1 MKFVNLDE
9 SEIIEQPLEKVIA
22 RPDYS
27 PVEFVYD
34 DLCSLDS
41 VSVDGI
47 HPSGD
52 DPDLILP
59 PSVNKINNCFKSEY
73 FKISN
78 LFSEIQTYE
87 QKQEALKNL
96 GLLDAINNSSYI
108 HDLGKFDKQID
119 AEEAAVNV
127 ANNSNVV
134 IMLYYIGSQNG
145 IILQQVGDTIT
156 KQMLLWDNTIFQRHV
171 NFSDS
176 SKTHV
181 SSTSSWWKLGAA
193 HISYDSD
200 TRKFHLQD
208 MNYENLNPTLDSE
221 VPLASSTQ
229 DGFMSKEQA
238 QKLETFLSSLSTKQ
252 DALSPGDGITM
263 MNNTVSTLIGNGLT
277 YNGREIVIDHDL
289 TLKTNNGKLG
299 VNAGDGLYV
308 NPDNELGI
316 NVGKGLTINHTDSTV
331 EVAEEVLNDITIKSG
346 TGTNSSLQINAP
358 GSKAS
363 GTNSL
368 AVGMDAIASGDYSIA
383 MGRGCSAT
391 GRGSVALGGTIISIK
406 LTGDK
411 GAVRYQSSINSI
423 IAEYLPGFSLVKTSD
438 LTTPIATITASE
450 VIDGVVYIT
459 VNKTLSSSSALSN
472 TTFGLIGNKASG
484 VGSIALGAGLLS
496 SNQSSIAEGWMTVA
510 AGSYS
515 HAEGSFNIAKGNS
528 SHAEGG
534 YSIAEGLRSHAEGYY
549 TVAKA
554 ASSHAEGARSLAL
567 GGASHVEGYGT
578 IASGDYSHAEGSSIY
593 NIYLTGNS
601 STYQISYGSNIQNTF
616 HFIKRCQ
623 GASIIEYTNYTKIA
637 VINSIDLSEDGYT
650 VTVVTDVDLGE
661 LSNYQCGVAINIAS
675 GQSSHTENAA
685 QSSGKESHAG
695 GWSLATNECSFSH
708 GYDCVAE
715 GETSTSFGINTY
727 SQNNSEFALG
737 RSNHS
742 HTGETLA
749 EQTLFSVGCG
759 DFEEIDMSKRIEQQL
774 PLPTPEDG
782 TNALEIMQNGDIWL
796 GGYEEGVKLFEGETK
811 ELNTYTKEELDVEL
825 NSKIESTKNELSTS
839 IDSKAPLEGYAP
851 NLKVRFSDGLVGR
864 IETIPHEIGK
874 IAPTAGISVD
884 DNSAIIEKIKGESVV
899 WNQLLSENKFNAASA
914 IIETDDDYYKITP
927 SDPIANRFQQKR
939 SVIKE
944 HIYLQTAIVYNT
956 SNVNTRFQNYL
967 GLVIVKSSSKT
978 NNSVPTLIWGI
989 EKATETI
996 DSYIQIS
1003 NENTSDPFWI
1013 KKNSFFLY
1021 DLTLMFGAGNEPT
1034 TIEEFEARKPL
1045 GVTNEYNEGTIVSF
1059 QGGDIKSVG
1068 FNAFTAENSE
1078 AGSINT
1084 TTGLNTPFDKKK
1096 RSDFLPCIGN
1106 VQYEFIKALHLYEY
1120 DTNRNFIKH
1129 TYLGNVADQPMNKI
1143 ITLHDKTHYIR
1154 VVYPTENE
1162 SGVCIHLI
1170 HSGYRNGEYE
1180 PYVKDIH
1187 PLPDI
1192 KSIKDSTGGV
1202 LFPYGLLSAGS
1213 VCDEITTTK
1222 AIKRIGVVDM
1232 GSLNWNIYSNNTYNK
1247 NYLYSD
1253 GFGGKKGGQLLSSLY
1268 RYDGEGSLDININD
1282 KGCINSTSTGICI
1295 IYDSSY
1301 TTGSDFKAAMQG
1313 VLLYYELAEPIEV
1326 DLEEPLNMTYEA
1338 WDFGTEEL
1346 VVSEPSTSL
1355 KGEIIYHFNAVDRI
1369 RENSRNITTETERAK
1384 LAEETNSDAIAVEK
1398 ARAEAKELELTNTI
1412 TDETNARIA
1421 SDKTITD
1428 TIGEVE
1434 TGKTLVEMIKAAEA
1448 AAIAAATVVAENSE
1462 FITIEQTGEVGKTQT
1477 YTIKTQDIASIGDLA
1492 AEISRAQEAEQGN
1505 SDAIDSI
1512 KSDYL
1517 KSSDKLELSQ
1527 AIVSE
1532 TEARIQ
1538 AISNLEFKNSLKLDG
1553 VVQSEELLTTL
1564 SDVQSGALYS
1574 VGPDSNDQ
1582 YKLYAYVNG
1591 SWTYMG
1597 YLNSSSIDITQ
1608 SLGQSQNLAIS
1619 QKAVTDALTP
1629 IIMTQAEFDAL
1640 VSNGTITDDD
1650 LTIRYIID

>member
-52 DPDLILP
+52 DPDLILS
-59 PSVNKINNCFKSEY
+59 PSINKINNCFKSEY

-108 HDLGKFDKQID
+108 HDLGRFDKQVD
-119 AEEAAVNV
+119 VEEAAVKV

-134 IMLYYIGSQNG
+134 IMLYHIGSQNG
-145 IILQQVGDTIT
+145 IIFQQVGDTIT
-156 KQMLLWDNTIFQRHV
+156 KQILLWDNTIFQRHI

-176 SKTHV
+176 SKTQV
-181 SSTSSWWKLGAA
+181 SSTSYWWKLGAT
-193 HISYDSD
+193 HISYDPD

-252 DALSPGDGITM
+252 DILSPGDGITM

-299 VNAGDGLYV
+299 VNVGDGLYV

-316 NVGKGLTINHTDSTV
+316 NIGKGLAINHTDSTV

-368 AVGMDAIASGDYSIA
+368 AVGMDAVASGDYSIA

-391 GRGSVALGGTIISIK
+391 GRGSVALGGTIISMK

-450 VIDGVVYIT
+450 VIDDVVYIT
-459 VNKTLSSSSALSN
+459 VDKTLSNSSALSN
-472 TTFGLIGNKASG
+472 TAFGLIGNKASG
-484 VGSIALGAGLLS
+484 GGSIALGAGLLS
-496 SNQSSIAEGWMTVA
+496 SNQNSIAEGWMTVA

-534 YSIAEGLRSHAEGYY
+534 FNIAEGIRSHAEGYY

-554 ASSHAEGARSLAL
+554 ASSHAEGARSLAS
-567 GGASHVEGYGT
+567 GDASHAEGYGT
-578 IASGDYSHAEGSSIY
+578 IASGDYSHAEGSGIY

-601 STYQISYGSNIQNTF
+601 STYQISYGGNIQNTF
-616 HFIKRCQ
+616 HFIRRCQ
-623 GASIIEYTNYTKIA
+623 GASIIEYTNFTKIA

-661 LSNYQCGVAINIAS
+661 LSNYKCGVAVNIAS

-685 QSSGKESHAG
+685 QASGKESHAG

-708 GYDCVAE
+708 GYDCVAD

-759 DFEEIDMSKRIEQQL
+759 DFEQIDMSKRIEQQL

-811 ELNTYTKEELDVEL
+811 ELNTYTKEELGIELLTNGNLKLTLKGETKEFMPATPSGDPMHYAYETAGAKYNDTADFIIKDAPWKDMVDTIEDKAKWGFDVVDASQVKQMTIGGTTYNYVQTTRQSPEGTTEPRYFLVGQASDGTWVEDETKVLHLPGHWYL
-825 NSKIESTKNELSTS
+825 NGLGDITRKEIALIYENCHIVKDLARLRTLQTTNIRTFFSLKNSNWYAPFNTSTLQGFYYSKAIEAVHILSGIPLYNTAYPFDRAPSIDGEYGFTKNLV
-839 IDSKAPLEGYAP
+839 
-851 NLKVRFSDGLVGR
+851 LKYLPQHRITETNVQTYKSATKLRVVPVVANKVSLYFSDIIQVSKNSILYV
-864 IETIPHEIGK
+864 INNA
-874 IAPTAGISVD
+874 APT
-884 DNSAIIEKIKGESVV
+884 
-899 WNQLLSENKFNAASA
+899 
-914 IIETDDDYYKITP
+914 TPIT
-927 SDPIANRFQQKR
+927 
-939 SVIKE
+939 
-944 HIYLQTAIVYNT
+944 
-956 SNVNTRFQNYL
+956 
-967 GLVIVKSSSKT
+967 
-978 NNSVPTLIWGI
+978 
-989 EKATETI
+989 
-996 DSYIQIS
+996 
-1003 NENTSDPFWI
+1003 
-1013 KKNSFFLY
+1013 
-1021 DLTLMFGAGNEPT
+1021 
-1034 TIEEFEARKPL
+1034 
-1045 GVTNEYNEGTIVSF
+1045 
-1059 QGGDIKSVG
+1059 
-1068 FNAFTAENSE
+1068 
-1078 AGSINT
+1078 
-1084 TTGLNTPFDKKK
+1084 
-1096 RSDFLPCIGN
+1096 
-1106 VQYEFIKALHLYEY
+1106 
-1120 DTNRNFIKH
+1120 
-1129 TYLGNVADQPMNKI
+1129 
-1143 ITLHDKTHYIR
+1143 ITLHSNRYAQLAEDA
-1154 VVYPTENE
+1154 
-1162 SGVCIHLI
+1162 
-1170 HSGYRNGEYE
+1170 
-1180 PYVKDIH
+1180 DIVSA
-1187 PLPDI
+1187 LEA
-1192 KSIKDSTGGV
+1192 KNVALESTGG
-1202 LFPYGLLSAGS
+1202 
-1213 VCDEITTTK
+1213 
-1222 AIKRIGVVDM
+1222 
-1232 GSLNWNIYSNNTYNK
+1232 
-1247 NYLYSD
+1247 
-1253 GFGGKKGGQLLSSLY
+1253 
-1268 RYDGEGSLDININD
+1268 
-1282 KGCINSTSTGICI
+1282 
-1295 IYDSSY
+1295 
-1301 TTGSDFKAAMQG
+1301 
-1313 VLLYYELAEPIEV
+1313 
-1326 DLEEPLNMTYEA
+1326 
-1338 WDFGTEEL
+1338 
-1346 VVSEPSTSL
+1346 
-1355 KGEIIYHFNAVDRI
+1355 
-1369 RENSRNITTETERAK
+1369 
-1384 LAEETNSDAIAVEK
+1384 
-1398 ARAEAKELELTNTI
+1398 
-1412 TDETNARIA
+1412 
-1421 SDKTITD
+1421 
-1428 TIGEVE
+1428 
-1434 TGKTLVEMIKAAEA
+1434 
-1448 AAIAAATVVAENSE
+1448 
-1462 FITIEQTGEVGKTQT
+1462 
-1477 YTIKTQDIASIGDLA
+1477 SI
-1492 AEISRAQEAEQGN
+1492 S
-1505 SDAIDSI
+1505 
-1512 KSDYL
+1512 
-1517 KSSDKLELSQ
+1517 
-1527 AIVSE
+1527 
-1532 TEARIQ
+1532 
-1538 AISNLEFKNSLKLDG
+1538 
-1553 VVQSEELLTTL
+1553 
-1564 SDVQSGALYS
+1564 
-1574 VGPDSNDQ
+1574 
-1582 YKLYAYVNG
+1582 
-1591 SWTYMG
+1591 
-1597 YLNSSSIDITQ
+1597 
-1608 SLGQSQNLAIS
+1608 
-1619 QKAVTDALTP
+1619 
-1629 IIMTQAEFDAL
+1629 L
-1640 VSNGTITDDD
+1640 VSA
-1650 LTIRYIID
+1650 

>member
-59 PSVNKINNCFKSEY
+59 PSVNKINSCFKSEY

-108 HDLGKFDKQID
+108 HDLGRFDKQVD
-119 AEEAAVNV
+119 VEEAAVKV

-134 IMLYYIGSQNG
+134 IMLYHIGSQNG
-145 IILQQVGDTIT
+145 IIFQQVGDTIT
-156 KQMLLWDNTIFQRHV
+156 KQISLWDNTIFQRHI

-176 SKTHV
+176 SKTQV
-181 SSTSSWWKLGAA
+181 SSTSYWWKLGAT

-252 DALSPGDGITM
+252 DILSPGDGITM

-391 GRGSVALGGTIISIK
+391 GRGSIALGGTIISIK

-411 GAVRYQSSINSI
+411 GAIRYQSSINSI

-438 LTTPIATITASE
+438 LTTPVATITASE
-450 VIDGVVYIT
+450 VIDNVVYIT
-459 VNKTLSSSSALSN
+459 VDKTLSSSSALSN

-484 VGSIALGAGLLS
+484 GGSIALGAGLLS
-496 SNQSSIAEGWMTVA
+496 SNQNSIAEGWMTVA

-534 YSIAEGLRSHAEGYY
+534 FNIAEGIRSHAEGYY

-554 ASSHAEGARSLAL
+554 ASSHAEGARSLAS
-567 GGASHVEGYGT
+567 GDASHAEGYGT
-578 IASGDYSHAEGSSIY
+578 IASGDYSHAEGSGIY
-593 NIYLTGNS
+593 NIYLTGSN
-601 STYQISYGSNIQNTF
+601 STYQINYGGNIQNTF
-616 HFIKRCQ
+616 HFIRRCQ
-623 GASIIEYTNYTKIA
+623 GASIIEYTNFTKIA
-637 VINSIDLSEDGYT
+637 VINSIDISEDGYT

-661 LSNYQCGVAINIAS
+661 LSNYQCGVAINISS

-685 QSSGKESHAG
+685 QASGKESHAG
-695 GWSLATNECSFSH
+695 GWSLSTNECSFSH
-708 GYDCVAE
+708 GYDCVAD

-811 ELNTYTKEELDVEL
+811 ELNTYTKEELGIELLTNGNLKLTLKGETREFMPATPSGDPMHYAYETAGAVYNATTDFIVKNAPWKDMVDTIEDKAKWGFDVVDASQVKQMTIKGTTYNYVQTTRQSPGGTTEPRYYLVGQASDGTWVEDETKVLHLPGHWYLNGIGDITGKEISLCYTQTMPYYTTNVLTKAFRVQTEL
-825 NSKIESTKNELSTS
+825 DRITLKYRTTFRNTRHLSTLIS
-839 IDSKAPLEGYAP
+839 PIECESMFYCNTYVETFVLTLYNALSPVLVAGLGNAFYGATNMKYLIGQLTSATRIVTNQSMKVLSLA
-851 NLKVRFSDGLVGR
+851 LKYN
-864 IETIPHEIGK
+864 
-874 IAPTAGISVD
+874 VD
-884 DNSAIIEKIKGESVV
+884 
-899 WNQLLSENKFNAASA
+899 F
-914 IIETDDDYYKITP
+914 T
-927 SDPIANRFQQKR
+927 
-939 SVIKE
+939 
-944 HIYLQTAIVYNT
+944 
-956 SNVNTRFQNYL
+956 
-967 GLVIVKSSSKT
+967 KSSYISKP
-978 NNSVPTLIWGI
+978 SILY
-989 EKATETI
+989 
-996 DSYIQIS
+996 S
-1003 NENTSDPFWI
+1003 I
-1013 KKNSFFLY
+1013 KN
-1021 DLTLMFGAGNEPT
+1021 ANPT
-1034 TIEEFEARKPL
+1034 TPI
-1045 GVTNEYNEGTIVSF
+1045 T
-1059 QGGDIKSVG
+1059 
-1068 FNAFTAENSE
+1068 
-1078 AGSINT
+1078 
-1084 TTGLNTPFDKKK
+1084 
-1096 RSDFLPCIGN
+1096 
-1106 VQYEFIKALHLYEY
+1106 
-1120 DTNRNFIKH
+1120 
-1129 TYLGNVADQPMNKI
+1129 
-1143 ITLHDKTHYIR
+1143 ITLHADRYAQLA
-1154 VVYPTENE
+1154 EDA
-1162 SGVCIHLI
+1162 
-1170 HSGYRNGEYE
+1170 
-1180 PYVKDIH
+1180 DIVAA
-1187 PLPDI
+1187 LQA
-1192 KSIKDSTGGV
+1192 KNTALEGTGG
-1202 LFPYGLLSAGS
+1202 
-1213 VCDEITTTK
+1213 
-1222 AIKRIGVVDM
+1222 
-1232 GSLNWNIYSNNTYNK
+1232 
-1247 NYLYSD
+1247 
-1253 GFGGKKGGQLLSSLY
+1253 
-1268 RYDGEGSLDININD
+1268 
-1282 KGCINSTSTGICI
+1282 
-1295 IYDSSY
+1295 
-1301 TTGSDFKAAMQG
+1301 
-1313 VLLYYELAEPIEV
+1313 
-1326 DLEEPLNMTYEA
+1326 
-1338 WDFGTEEL
+1338 
-1346 VVSEPSTSL
+1346 
-1355 KGEIIYHFNAVDRI
+1355 
-1369 RENSRNITTETERAK
+1369 
-1384 LAEETNSDAIAVEK
+1384 
-1398 ARAEAKELELTNTI
+1398 
-1412 TDETNARIA
+1412 
-1421 SDKTITD
+1421 
-1428 TIGEVE
+1428 
-1434 TGKTLVEMIKAAEA
+1434 
-1448 AAIAAATVVAENSE
+1448 
-1462 FITIEQTGEVGKTQT
+1462 
-1477 YTIKTQDIASIGDLA
+1477 SI
-1492 AEISRAQEAEQGN
+1492 S
-1505 SDAIDSI
+1505 
-1512 KSDYL
+1512 
-1517 KSSDKLELSQ
+1517 
-1527 AIVSE
+1527 
-1532 TEARIQ
+1532 
-1538 AISNLEFKNSLKLDG
+1538 
-1553 VVQSEELLTTL
+1553 
-1564 SDVQSGALYS
+1564 
-1574 VGPDSNDQ
+1574 
-1582 YKLYAYVNG
+1582 
-1591 SWTYMG
+1591 
-1597 YLNSSSIDITQ
+1597 
-1608 SLGQSQNLAIS
+1608 
-1619 QKAVTDALTP
+1619 
-1629 IIMTQAEFDAL
+1629 L
-1640 VSNGTITDDD
+1640 VSA
-1650 LTIRYIID
+1650 